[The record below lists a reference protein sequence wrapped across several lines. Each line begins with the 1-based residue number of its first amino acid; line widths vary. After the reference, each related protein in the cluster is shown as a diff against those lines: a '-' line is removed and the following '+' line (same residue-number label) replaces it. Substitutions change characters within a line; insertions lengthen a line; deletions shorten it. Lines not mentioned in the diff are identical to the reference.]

1 MKATLA
7 LLVLLAITL
16 LATSV
21 LAQNASTFP
30 ATAPGCGT
38 AEIKFD
44 VKTDKSQ
51 HPAVQPEPGKAVIYF
66 VEDDTLFQSRPVPL
80 TRIGLDGTWVG
91 ANKGNS
97 YFYLTVDPGE
107 HHLCANWQSFVG
119 FGAHH
124 QSAAAHFTAEAGQ
137 SYYFAVKN
145 TWLREVTIM
154 KMALE
159 PLDSDQGQLLASRFA
174 FSTSHAK

>member
-1 MKATLA
+1 MKATIAILF
-7 LLVLLAITL
+7 LLAST
-16 LATSV
+16 A
-21 LAQNASTFP
+21 LAQTPTAP
-30 ATAPGCGT
+30 AVAPGCGT
-38 AEIKFD
+38 TDIKFD

-51 HPAVQPEPGKAVIYF
+51 HPSVQAEPDKAVIYF
-66 VEDDTLFQSRPVPL
+66 VEDDTQFQSRPLPL

-97 YFYLTVDPGE
+97 YFYLVVDPGE

-137 SYYFAVKN
+137 SYYFTVKN
-145 TWLREVTIM
+145 TWLREVMIM
-154 KMALE
+154 KIELL

-174 FSTSHAK
+174 FSTSHQK